1 MGVDREKLR
10 REIGV
15 RKSSDLDTTVDFR
28 MCFRPPDW
36 LLASIHPAVVM
47 TESLESVRETVD
59 ALAADGHP
67 VLAAEVR
74 GISMEGASLAN
85 SIEGAIIAAR
95 TLAHFTGGRTMDMH
109 ATGAA
114 VPIAAAAYALE
125 RDFFDGFY
133 ATAPST
139 EKIRGRDWKTLTGK

>member
-1 MGVDREKLR
+1 MGIDREKLR

-28 MCFRPPDW
+28 MEFRPPAW
-36 LLASIHPAVVM
+36 VLASMHPAVVL
-47 TESLESVRETVD
+47 TESLESVAGMVGE
-59 ALAADGHP
+59 LAARGHP

-74 GISMEGASLAN
+74 SVSTDARLRAA

-109 ATGAA
+109 ATGEA
-114 VPIAAAAYALE
+114 VPVAAAAFALE
-125 RDFFDGFY
+125 RPFFDGFY
-133 ATAPST
+133 AVRPSGS
-139 EKIRGRDWKTLTGK
+139 KIGGFDWRTLTGK